1 MIDRNQLIKD
11 YAKIIDNQIEEIL
24 RLKGVR
30 DKCIQEL
37 YEIEQI
43 LGKALNYPWL
53 KDDQKN
59 FPLATEKD
67 GVCVGPNTACSLAM
81 EAADRI
87 KQLNRTCSDLRKELA
102 DPSADIQEYVLQKL
116 NIYQQAADSTKMILD
131 LQKENE
137 DLRAELQ
144 NYRNLEAAKAKAIQE
159 KQFVSKEE
167 ALAQYNL
174 IKARSKRNERL

>member
-1 MIDRNQLIKD
+1 MDRNELIKD
-11 YAKIIDNQIEEIL
+11 YARIIDEQTEKIL

-30 DKCIQEL
+30 DKMLQEF

-53 KDDQKN
+53 KDDQKT

-87 KQLNRTCSDLRKELA
+87 KQLNQTCIDLRKELA
-102 DPSADIQEYVLQKL
+102 DPSPDIQEFVLQKL
-116 NIYQQAADSTKMILD
+116 NIYQQAADSTKMIMD
-131 LQKENE
+131 LEKENQE
-137 DLRAELQ
+137 LR
-144 NYRNLEAAKAKAIQE
+144 E
-159 KQFVSKEE
+159 KLSKRTVTKEE
-167 ALAQYNL
+167 AIAQYHWLREN
-174 IKARSKRNERL
+174 SKRKK